1 MMSEEWR
8 EGAFPFAD
16 QGERRFFQCFL
27 GGNQGRHEIA
37 DSASERDDALCK
49 VLSELDIQKYLL
61 SLPCC
66 YV

>member
-1 MMSEEWR
+1 MLSLLQIKAR
-8 EGAFPFAD
+8 GD
-16 QGERRFFQCFL
+16 FFSCFL
-27 GGNQGRHEIA
+27 RGIQGRHEIA

-66 YV
+66 CV

>member
-1 MMSEEWR
+1 MER
-8 EGAFPFAD
+8 RCFPFCRS
-16 QGERRFFQCFL
+16 RREAIFSVL
-27 GGNQGRHEIA
+27 SEGNEGRHEIA